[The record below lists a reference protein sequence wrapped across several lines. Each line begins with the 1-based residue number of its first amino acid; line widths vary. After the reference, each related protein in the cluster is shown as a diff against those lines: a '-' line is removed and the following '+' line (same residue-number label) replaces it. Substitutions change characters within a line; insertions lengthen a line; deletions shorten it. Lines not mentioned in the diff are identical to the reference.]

1 MAKPNRLP
9 NFRELYPEAD
19 EAVLEVLKKSERKMQ
34 YQEYELKAEQTVTD
48 ESGRTFTIP
57 GREDS
62 VERMEENGKQFIS
75 ADDSVEDVIIKREEM
90 ERLYAALSQLSKDE
104 QKLIHEIYFENRTER
119 ELAQKMGVYRSVV
132 HRKKRRIERKLK
144 NILKN
149 L

>member
-1 MAKPNRLP
+1 M
-9 NFRELYPEAD
+9 
-19 EAVLEVLKKSERKMQ
+19 
-34 YQEYELKAEQTVTD
+34 
-48 ESGRTFTIP
+48 
-57 GREDS
+57 
-62 VERMEENGKQFIS
+62 ERMEENGMQFIS

-104 QKLIHEIYFENRTER
+104 QKLIHEIYFEDQTER
-119 ELAQKMGVYRSVV
+119 ELAQKMGVYRSVI